1 MTEKLSLLLLGG
13 GDLEMLSSWRLR
25 GAALTEDVFLRLG
38 RFRGGDL
45 ESLNERSRLGGGD
58 TE

>member
-1 MTEKLSLLLLGG
+1 MTENLSLLRLGG

-38 RFRGGDL
+38 LFLGGDL
-45 ESLNERSRLGGGD
+45 ESLNERSRLGGGVA
-58 TE
+58 E